1 VAAVTAAVAASWAP
15 LLAAPLGDNHLGRV
29 IGRYA
34 LHMRNLH
41 QDGLVGS
48 RFSADWSPYASGP
61 YAHHPPLLNLLD
73 ALATTALPGDGV
85 YQLRIAPY
93 LLALLAI
100 PAAAGLLRGLGIRWL
115 PTLLAVGAMVVTG
128 FYWVYSPIMFDL
140 GPILALAAV
149 VVRLRRRPDPSRRL
163 VGLGCAAALLATLGS
178 WPGIAFAAALVL
190 WLLAGTRR
198 PASPSPPLPP
208 RGSRRPRTERLD
220 RTTVPVVAAAVAG
233 LAVSLAFMVGV
244 HGTGVL
250 AEQTELRA
258 AGGGFTVTD
267 FIGRQ
272 VGYLR
277 DLLPIWYLALFPV
290 SVAAGLVDRRTRYL
304 TAVSAVFAA
313 GWVLVLNNGAFIHD
327 YWAYLVLVPGLVGMA
342 ALLDRFPLHRV
353 AVALAGLVLVI
364 GFGTMVSGG
373 TGQRYLHEPTG
384 AGRLAA
390 THQPPSS
397 QEYAYHA
404 GLGAPRWLAYYWDLQ
419 PRDVSGGLPAA
430 AGPADLVIVDTARL
444 PEWLPDTIDVA
455 AQRGRYAVVRVAE
468 IRAATR

>member
-1 VAAVTAAVAASWAP
+1 
-15 LLAAPLGDNHLGRV
+15 
-29 IGRYA
+29 
-34 LHMRNLH
+34 M
-41 QDGLVGS
+41 
-48 RFSADWSPYASGP
+48 
-61 YAHHPPLLNLLD
+61 
-73 ALATTALPGDGV
+73 
-85 YQLRIAPY
+85 
-93 LLALLAI
+93 
-100 PAAAGLLRGLGIRWL
+100 
-115 PTLLAVGAMVVTG
+115 
-128 FYWVYSPIMFDL
+128 
-140 GPILALAAV
+140 
-149 VVRLRRRPDPSRRL
+149 
-163 VGLGCAAALLATLGS
+163 
-178 WPGIAFAAALVL
+178 
-190 WLLAGTRR
+190 
-198 PASPSPPLPP
+198 
-208 RGSRRPRTERLD
+208 
-220 RTTVPVVAAAVAG
+220 PVVAAAVAG